1 MRKWKCLFFV
11 HRNFDSK
18 GYSLIYKSILTV
30 QLISLSFPVIPNQ
43 IYYLELNKITSF
55 KFFFFFLMKK
65 KANHFS
71 QELNAF
77 QANTSVIFSL
87 GASLHFFIPTLG
99 THYHKVIR
107 GIHEK
112 LHLTAGEVL

>member
-1 MRKWKCLFFV
+1 
-11 HRNFDSK
+11 
-18 GYSLIYKSILTV
+18 
-30 QLISLSFPVIPNQ
+30 
-43 IYYLELNKITSF
+43 
-55 KFFFFFLMKK
+55 MKK